1 MTDDKSLSGVY
12 RYTDSM
18 VAVMNA
24 SNMLIMLEALEIVYQ
39 SLIKTEP
46 GLARL
51 RLWTL
56 TLYAACGWDL
66 CPS

>member
-24 SNMLIMLEALEIVYQ
+24 PNMLIMLEALEMVYQ
-39 SLIKTEP
+39 TLIKTEP

-56 TLYAACGWDL
+56 TLYAACGWDP

>member
-1 MTDDKSLSGVY
+1 MTDDESLIGVY
-12 RYTDSM
+12 RNTDSM

-24 SNMLIMLEALEIVYQ
+24 PNMLIMLEALEIVYQ

-56 TLYAACGWDL
+56 TLYAACGWDP
-66 CPS
+66 CPI

>member
-1 MTDDKSLSGVY
+1 MTDDESLIGVY
-12 RYTDSM
+12 RNTDSM

-24 SNMLIMLEALEIVYQ
+24 PNMLIMLEAFEIVYQ

-56 TLYAACGWDL
+56 TLYAACGWDP

>member
-1 MTDDKSLSGVY
+1 MTDDESLSGVY
-12 RYTDSM
+12 RNTDSM

-24 SNMLIMLEALEIVYQ
+24 PNMLIMLEALEIVYQ

-56 TLYAACGWDL
+56 TLYAACGWDP

>member
-1 MTDDKSLSGVY
+1 MTDDESLIGVY
-12 RYTDSM
+12 RNTDSM

-24 SNMLIMLEALEIVYQ
+24 PNMLIMLEAFEIVYQ

>member
-1 MTDDKSLSGVY
+1 MTDDESLIGVY
-12 RYTDSM
+12 RNTDSM

-24 SNMLIMLEALEIVYQ
+24 PNMLIMLEALEMVYQ
-39 SLIKTEP
+39 TLIKTEP

-56 TLYAACGWDL
+56 TLYAACGWDP

>member
-1 MTDDKSLSGVY
+1 MTDDESLIGVY
-12 RYTDSM
+12 RNTDSM

-24 SNMLIMLEALEIVYQ
+24 PNMLIMLEALEIVYQ